1 MSVNSVVLAALIVG
15 AAAALPA
22 QQTAGSPP
30 STGASPMVH
39 GIDRADLDTA
49 CAACSDFYAFATGG
63 WRANHP
69 VPGAYPR
76 WGSFDVLQE
85 HNREVV
91 RDVLEEAAKE
101 ATGGASGPHAGSGGE
116 TAPNTS
122 TEKVGLFYASCMDT
136 VATEA
141 AGMTPIKPELARI
154 AAVATPAEFRREAAH
169 LQSMRGNILFGVAS
183 QQDLKDSRQVV
194 LQLSQGGLG
203 LPDRDYYLKT
213 DSASAAIRA
222 AYVAHIA
229 RALTLAGDDSA
240 MASDEAGRVMAIE
253 TSLARIARPRTERRD
268 PYAIYHP
275 MPLAEAEQLAP
286 HADLAVWLPEA
297 GVPHVTSVNVADPD
311 FFRSLDTLLTTVP
324 IGDWRTYLRW
334 HFLAAAEPWL
344 DSRFVAEDFRME
356 SVLTGT
362 KQMLPRWQR
371 CVRIT
376 DQSMG
381 EALGQAYLA
390 RAFSPEAKARALAMV
405 RNMEAVLRDDLGTLS
420 WMSPATRQQAIAKLD
435 AYLNKVGYPDTWR
448 DYSKLDVSRR
458 PFVQNFLAA
467 ADFDFARRINKIGR
481 PPDRME
487 WTMSPPTVN
496 AYYNPSINE
505 VVMPAGILQ
514 PPFFDPQAPDA
525 VNYGGI
531 GAAIGHEMTHGF
543 DDQGRKFDA
552 QGNLHDWWT
561 ADDAKGFQE
570 RAQGIVDQFNNYTVN
585 DSLHVNGKLTQ
596 GENIADLGGLKI
608 AYAALERS
616 LANKPR
622 KMDAGFTPEQQFF
635 LSWARIWA
643 TTSRPEFAR
652 NLILT
657 DPHSPGRWRVN
668 GPLSNMP
675 EFAAAF
681 KCQPGDAMVRPADK
695 RVSIW

>member
-1 MSVNSVVLAALIVG
+1 
-15 AAAALPA
+15 
-22 QQTAGSPP
+22 
-30 STGASPMVH
+30 
-39 GIDRADLDTA
+39 
-49 CAACSDFYAFATGG
+49 
-63 WRANHP
+63 
-69 VPGAYPR
+69 
-76 WGSFDVLQE
+76 
-85 HNREVV
+85 
-91 RDVLEEAAKE
+91 
-101 ATGGASGPHAGSGGE
+101 
-116 TAPNTS
+116 
-122 TEKVGLFYASCMDT
+122 
-136 VATEA
+136 
-141 AGMTPIKPELARI
+141 
-154 AAVATPAEFRREAAH
+154 
-169 LQSMRGNILFGVAS
+169 
-183 QQDLKDSRQVV
+183 
-194 LQLSQGGLG
+194 
-203 LPDRDYYLKT
+203 
-213 DSASAAIRA
+213 
-222 AYVAHIA
+222 
-229 RALTLAGDDSA
+229 
-240 MASDEAGRVMAIE
+240 
-253 TSLARIARPRTERRD
+253 
-268 PYAIYHP
+268 
-275 MPLAEAEQLAP
+275 
-286 HADLAVWLPEA
+286 
-297 GVPHVTSVNVADPD
+297 VPHVTSVNVADPD

>member
-1 MSVNSVVLAALIVG
+1 
-15 AAAALPA
+15 
-22 QQTAGSPP
+22 
-30 STGASPMVH
+30 
-39 GIDRADLDTA
+39 
-49 CAACSDFYAFATGG
+49 
-63 WRANHP
+63 
-69 VPGAYPR
+69 
-76 WGSFDVLQE
+76 
-85 HNREVV
+85 
-91 RDVLEEAAKE
+91 
-101 ATGGASGPHAGSGGE
+101 
-116 TAPNTS
+116 
-122 TEKVGLFYASCMDT
+122 
-136 VATEA
+136 
-141 AGMTPIKPELARI
+141 
-154 AAVATPAEFRREAAH
+154 
-169 LQSMRGNILFGVAS
+169 
-183 QQDLKDSRQVV
+183 
-194 LQLSQGGLG
+194 
-203 LPDRDYYLKT
+203 
-213 DSASAAIRA
+213 
-222 AYVAHIA
+222 
-229 RALTLAGDDSA
+229 
-240 MASDEAGRVMAIE
+240 
-253 TSLARIARPRTERRD
+253 
-268 PYAIYHP
+268 
-275 MPLAEAEQLAP
+275 
-286 HADLAVWLPEA
+286 
-297 GVPHVTSVNVADPD
+297 
-311 FFRSLDTLLTTVP
+311 
-324 IGDWRTYLRW
+324 
-334 HFLAAAEPWL
+334 
-344 DSRFVAEDFRME
+344 
-356 SVLTGT
+356 
-362 KQMLPRWQR
+362 MLPRWQR

-420 WMSPATRQQAIAKLD
+420 WMSPATRQQAISKLD

-458 PFVQNFLAA
+458 PFVENFLAA
-467 ADFDFARRINKIGR
+467 ADFDYARRINKIGR

-561 ADDAKGFQE
+561 AEDAKGFQD
-570 RAQGIVDQFNNYTVN
+570 RAQGIVDQFNGYTVN

-668 GPLSNMP
+668 GPLSNMA